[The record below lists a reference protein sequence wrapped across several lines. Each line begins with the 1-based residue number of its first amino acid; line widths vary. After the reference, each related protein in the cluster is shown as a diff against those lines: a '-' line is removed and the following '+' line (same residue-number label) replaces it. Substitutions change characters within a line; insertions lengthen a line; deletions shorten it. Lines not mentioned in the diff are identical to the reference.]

1 MSKRIGKKSDDEYKA
16 RKLRGQ
22 QEQAR
27 RTPYNFKM
35 RNGGAKYEKNIQ
47 SRMLQKGASREV
59 MVKITGSANRPR
71 GVKNEINYIAREGEI
86 TLRDNNGVEYHI
98 ADREQRKEAYESLID
113 DEDKKQYTHD
123 RSPNLVHNMV
133 FSSPKIAE
141 VPEKDIFKAVEETL
155 KQKYPENRFLMA
167 YHTDKEHHPHVHAL
181 LRIPDNGGK
190 RINIRK
196 KDLRE
201 LREKF
206 AGNLQKMG
214 YKVKC
219 THKYEFGKKEQLKRE
234 PDRLRNL
241 FEVVEFGRTNYLFDP
256 KNKQQNYITLRTL
269 KNKTEMTRWGSNIAD
284 EIKREGV
291 KVGSVIKM
299 RKEGET
305 TVKVPL
311 TDGQGNKQ
319 GWSDHKRN
327 NWRIENQ
334 GAMGIKPAPFD
345 KLKPLD
351 TPEQLLKQQRGFSLF
366 KQNQEAT
373 VKLQQ
378 QQKLGIRVGIFKF

>member
-1 MSKRIGKKSDDEYKA
+1 
-16 RKLRGQ
+16 
-22 QEQAR
+22 
-27 RTPYNFKM
+27 
-35 RNGGAKYEKNIQ
+35 
-47 SRMLQKGASREV
+47 
-59 MVKITGSANRPR
+59 
-71 GVKNEINYIAREGEI
+71 
-86 TLRDNNGVEYHI
+86 
-98 ADREQRKEAYESLID
+98 
-113 DEDKKQYTHD
+113 
-123 RSPNLVHNMV
+123 
-133 FSSPKIAE
+133 
-141 VPEKDIFKAVEETL
+141 
-155 KQKYPENRFLMA
+155 MA

-206 AGNLQKMG
+206 AGNLKKMG
-214 YKVKC
+214 YNVKC
-219 THKYEFGKKEQLKRE
+219 THKYEFGKKELLKRE

-291 KVGSVIKM
+291 KIGSVIKM

-311 TDGQGNKQ
+311 TDGKGNKQ
-319 GWSDHKRN
+319 GWADHKRN

-345 KLKPLD
+345 NLKPLD

-373 VKLQQ
+373 VKLQEK
-378 QQKLGIRVGIFKF
+378 QKLGIRVGIFKF

>member
-1 MSKRIGKKSDDEYKA
+1 MSSRTPKKTDNEYRA

-27 RTPYNFKM
+27 RTPFNFKM

-47 SRMLQKGASREV
+47 SRMLQQGASREV

-98 ADREQRKEAYESLID
+98 AEREQRKEADEALLD

-141 VPEKDIFKAVEETL
+141 VSEKAMFKAAEETL
-155 KQKYPENRFLMA
+155 REKYPDNRFLMA
-167 YHTDKEHHPHVHAL
+167 YHTDKEHHPDVHAL

-206 AGNLQKMG
+206 AENLQKRG
-214 YKVKC
+214 YNVKC
-219 THKYEFGKKEQLKRE
+219 THKYVFGQKEQLKRE
-234 PDRLRNL
+234 SERLRNL
-241 FEVVEFGRTNYLFDP
+241 FEVVEFGRTHYLFDP

-284 EIKREGV
+284 EIKREEV
-291 KVGSVIKM
+291 RIGSVIKM

-319 GWSDHKRN
+319 GWSEHKRN

-334 GAMGIKPAPFD
+334 GAIGIKPAHFD
-345 KLKPLD
+345 KLKPID

-366 KQNQEAT
+366 KKNQDAT

>member
-1 MSKRIGKKSDDEYKA
+1 MIKA
-16 RKLRGQ
+16 
-22 QEQAR
+22 A
-27 RTPYNFKM
+27 
-35 RNGGAKYEKNIQ
+35 
-47 SRMLQKGASREV
+47 
-59 MVKITGSANRPR
+59 
-71 GVKNEINYIAREGEI
+71 
-86 TLRDNNGVEYHI
+86 
-98 ADREQRKEAYESLID
+98 
-113 DEDKKQYTHD
+113 
-123 RSPNLVHNMV
+123 
-133 FSSPKIAE
+133 
-141 VPEKDIFKAVEETL
+141 EETL
-155 KQKYPENRFLMA
+155 REKYPENRVLMA

-181 LRIPDNGGK
+181 LRIPDNGGN

-214 YKVKC
+214 YNVKC

-311 TDGQGNKQ
+311 TDGKGNKQ
-319 GWSDHKRN
+319 GWADHKRN

-334 GAMGIKPAPFD
+334 GAMGIKHEPFD

-351 TPEQLLKQQRGFSLF
+351 TSEQLLKQQRGFSLF

-373 VKLQQ
+373 VKLQDK
-378 QQKLGIRVGIFKF
+378 QKLGIRVGIFKF